1 MMNKYTKPTAQVVEL
16 SVKESISLLEK
27 EETRNFGVGSASM
40 TNSCIENTKWNH
52 TSYEDVSFGNYSEDE
67 QEWLDDDESMGMDL
81 C

>member
-1 MMNKYTKPTAQVVEL
+1 MMTH
-16 SVKESISLLEK
+16 S
-27 EETRNFGVGSASM
+27 NFTDALFSRCVVGSASM

-52 TSYEDVSFGNYSEDE
+52 TSYEDVDFTNYSEDE

>member
-1 MMNKYTKPTAQVVEL
+1 MFSRCV
-16 SVKESISLLEK
+16 
-27 EETRNFGVGSASM
+27 VGSASM